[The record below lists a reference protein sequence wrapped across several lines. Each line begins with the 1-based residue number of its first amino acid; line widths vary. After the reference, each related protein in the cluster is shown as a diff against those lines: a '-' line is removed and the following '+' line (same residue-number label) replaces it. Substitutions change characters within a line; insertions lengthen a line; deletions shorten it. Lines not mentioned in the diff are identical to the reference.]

1 MKKVILLLVLF
12 LIFPLLS
19 WFNSAKADCG
29 SYRKG
34 VYIWSKAFRVFPV
47 EEINEFIASRDIA
60 AVKVSASAVMG
71 SKEVKQFIER
81 LKSEGIEVEL
91 TLSEP
96 TYIFPEK
103 WEKVKAKME
112 AILKMGYDVHL
123 DVEPHTLPDFKENR
137 ELYLALFVE
146 LLKKAH
152 ALTKQYGHRL
162 TVAVTPYHYREVIPE
177 VISNCDGTVVMIYG
191 TKSAGKI
198 AKLLSPFLSSE
209 PESNVTLALRAKDFK
224 SELEMENLME
234 EVCKKTGVVS
244 FVVHNLRQWIKIY
257 R

>member
-1 MKKVILLLVLF
+1 MKKAILLLILF

-19 WFNSAKADCG
+19 WSNSAKADCG
-29 SYRKG
+29 NYRKG
-34 VYIWSKAFRVFPV
+34 IYIWSKAFRVYSL
-47 EEINEFIASRDIA
+47 EEINEFIVSRDIV
-60 AVKVSASAVMG
+60 AVKVSASAVIG

-91 TLSEP
+91 VLSEP

-112 AILKMGYDVHL
+112 AIMEMGYDVHF

-146 LLKKAH
+146 LLKKAY

-162 TVAVTPYHYREVIPE
+162 TIAVNPYHYREVIPE

-191 TKSAGKI
+191 TKSVRRI
-198 AKLLSPFLSSE
+198 AKLLSPFLSYE
-209 PESNVTLALRAKDFK
+209 PESSVTLALRARDFEG
-224 SELEMENLME
+224 ELEMKSLME
-234 EVCKKTGVVS
+234 KVCERTGVSS
-244 FVVHNLRQWIKIY
+244 FVVHNLRQWKKL